1 MKKHIAEELPA
12 RKHAP
17 AAAPAPQAKGGE
29 DKEGGGKKEQS
40 SEKKIRQAVY
50 DIRYRARRED
60 IDLKQ
65 AFSQYMSNSSLSPQ
79 ERAAVRAK
87 LFGKE
92 GGAKVAEQFENTGS
106 DLAVDGVAN
115 ALFKVFVEGIEQPE
129 EPVQLVY
136 ERQMESKSGTKYHVS
151 VTDPKTGRKYTRFA
165 TREKI
170 TQLRAKGL
178 KVDMTEHEDTR
189 ERAAS
194 AKKSKGKKL
203 DPVAKKPGDRDGDVN
218 NDGKKDKTDSYIYNR
233 RDAINKAIAK
243 EDYVWTEATG
253 TTSTEGQNS
262 RKIDVMKSGE
272 QNAVKVFPDMK
283 ESKSHQKFSELIQ
296 EKKLS
301 KKEKEKK
308 EKYVKG
314 MKKSKKD
321 FEERYGEDGESVMH
335 ATATKMAKGDV
346 KEEAVCPKCGKC
358 PCECDRRDKM
368 AYRNLLKNKIRA
380 MGIKNPM
387 MLDMPE
393 DEKIMK
399 IMTSSSAKQVDE
411 GMGLVTGASKVINT
425 VLKPVGQTPEQ
436 GKKAVRD
443 LTRAIDTVAKPVKSA
458 VKSAASLG
466 GRAIT
471 AGGGTPDTQSMD
483 AETRR
488 LGTNRVRQALQKN
501 PNLFK

>member
-29 DKEGGGKKEQS
+29 GGEGGGKKEQS

-194 AKKSKGKKL
+194 SKKSKGKKL
-203 DPVAKKPGDRDGDVN
+203 DPVAKNPRDRDGDVN

-301 KKEKEKK
+301 EKEKEKR

-321 FEERYGEDGESVMH
+321 FKERYGERGKEVMY
-335 ATATKMAKGDV
+335 ATATKMAM
-346 KEEAVCPKCGKC
+346 KEEAKCPKCGC
-358 PCECDRRDKM
+358 DPCECDRRDKM

-387 MLDMPE
+387 MLDMPD

-399 IMTSSSAKQVDE
+399 VMTSSSAKQVDE
-411 GMGLVTGASKVINT
+411 GMGLVTGTAKAINT
-425 VLKPVGQTPEQ
+425 VMKPVGQTPEQ
-436 GKKAVRD
+436 ANQAVRN
-443 LTRAIDTVAKPVKSA
+443 LTRAMDKVAKPVKSA

-471 AGGGTPDTQSMD
+471 AGGGTPDTQRID
-483 AETRR
+483 TEARR
-488 LGTNRVRQALQKN
+488 LAAERARRSTMN
-501 PNLFK
+501 PDGSPKR

>member
-17 AAAPAPQAKGGE
+17 AAAPAPQAKGG
-29 DKEGGGKKEQS
+29 EGGGKKEQS

-136 ERQMESKSGTKYHVS
+136 ERQMESKAGTKYHVS

-203 DPVAKKPGDRDGDVN
+203 DPVAKNPRDRDGDVN

-283 ESKSHQKFSELIQ
+283 EGFITEKSVSKSQQRFMGMVCAY
-296 EKKLS
+296 KKGEMDS
-301 KKEKEKK
+301 ASPEVVEAAKS
-308 EKYVKG
+308 
-314 MKKSKKD
+314 MSKKD
-321 FEERYGEDGESVMH
+321 ACDYAE
-335 ATATKMAKGDV
+335 TKHEGLPEKVA
-346 KEEAVCPKCGKC
+346 EEATCPKCGKC

-387 MLDMPE
+387 MLDMPD
-393 DEKIMK
+393 DEKVMK
-399 IMTSSSAKQVDE
+399 IMTSSSAKMDE
-411 GMGLVTGASKVINT
+411 MADPSFKIGHTSADARA
-425 VLKPVGQTPEQ
+425 
-436 GKKAVRD
+436 AVRQKKIEA
-443 LTRAIDTVAKPVKSA
+443 LVKRPGTSGEGTAAAAKLKGA
-458 VKSAASLG
+458 
-466 GRAIT
+466 
-471 AGGGTPDTQSMD
+471 Q
-483 AETRR
+483 
-488 LGTNRVRQALQKN
+488 
-501 PNLFK
+501 LFPGV

>member
-12 RKHAP
+12 RKHSP

-29 DKEGGGKKEQS
+29 GGEGGGKKEQS

-79 ERAAVRAK
+79 ERAEVRAK
-87 LFGKE
+87 LFGKD
-92 GGAKVAEQFENTGS
+92 GGKVAEQFENTGS

-136 ERQMESKSGTKYHVS
+136 ERQMESKGGTKYHVS

-189 ERAAS
+189 ERTAS

-203 DPVAKKPGDRDGDVN
+203 DPVAKNPRDRDGDVN

-296 EKKLS
+296 EKKMS
-301 KKEKEKK
+301 KKEKNKR

-321 FEERYGEDGESVMH
+321 FKDRYGEDGESVMY

-380 MGIKNPM
+380 MGIRNPM
-387 MLDMPE
+387 MLDMPD
-393 DEKIMK
+393 DEKVMK
-399 IMTSSSAKQVDE
+399 IMTSSSAKMNENAATYTAAQ
-411 GMGLVTGASKVINT
+411 ASADQEAAK
-425 VLKPVGQTPEQ
+425 
-436 GKKAVRD
+436 
-443 LTRAIDTVAKPVKSA
+443 RAAQAKREAAKPKSTLQREINPA
-458 VKSAASLG
+458 DDASI
-466 GRAIT
+466 R
-471 AGGGTPDTQSMD
+471 
-483 AETRR
+483 
-488 LGTNRVRQALQKN
+488 NRVKLRMQQQ
-501 PNLFK
+501 FGSQSGVGSGG